1 MEINGEK
8 EVGIINSVV
17 REDLTCANLIEEKE
31 SESPE
36 KQGKRPVRTNKV
48 GSWQEQGEGQCDW
61 NGIGVRKRRQVN
73 DRAGSVGSLLNSPGQ
88 EHMSG
93 VWVQYSMLFI

>member
-1 MEINGEK
+1 MY
-8 EVGIINSVV
+8 
-17 REDLTCANLIEEKE
+17 LTEGTGPCAKALWWE
-31 SESPE
+31 STWVLENH
-36 KQGKRPVRTNKV
+36 K
-48 GSWQEQGEGQCDW
+48 EGQCDW